1 MSKSKLLKI
10 KSSFSNLAMW
20 SLTSRSGIAYDQT
33 LVVGL
38 TELENSDII
47 LDAGILAASLAGNEE
62 ATGGQ

>member
-1 MSKSKLLKI
+1 
-10 KSSFSNLAMW
+10 MW